1 MKSAPLYLLLSTIA
15 LTGCRQAMTVN
26 LPADFHGGVLISCGS
41 GTEGDQTV
49 TVDEKGLGEAVGCAQ
64 NPPRIRILRDGV
76 EVRTL
81 TTEPPMWNRTET
93 GVMAGVSFAVP

>member
-15 LTGCRQAMTVN
+15 LTGCQQAMTVN

-41 GTEGDQTV
+41 GSAGDQTV
-49 TVDEKGLGEAVGCAQ
+49 TVDEKGLGEAGGCAQ
-64 NPPRIRILRDGV
+64 NPKLRILRDGV
-76 EVRTL
+76 EVKTL
-81 TTEPPMWNRTET
+81 TTEPPIWNRTET